1 MRVTQNTV
9 RRQFIIA
16 RVEIKI
22 NEDKNETHLL
32 LRDALAFFSLG
43 RFSSPSGLG
52 RFFLRES
59 ASSFF
64 LGGEARLLCLLSL
77 ALHSLNAAGFRF
89 LLFLETRHTVFFFL
103 LGQTSQAVFFFLL
116 G

>member
-1 MRVTQNTV
+1 M
-9 RRQFIIA
+9 
-16 RVEIKI
+16 EIKI

-43 RFSSPSGLG
+43 RFSSPPGLG
-52 RFFLRES
+52 GFFLRES

-77 ALHSLNAAGFRF
+77 ALHSLNAEQFSF
-89 LLFLETRHTVFFFL
+89 LLFLDTCQAVLFFL
-103 LGQTSQAVFFFLL
+103 LG
-116 G
+116 